1 MYVPGFQHGETFAH
15 DGHAPFVK
23 VTERPRGRF
32 AGKPPADQL
41 SGVVPLLNRHLRHAW
56 QRPSVLIQG
65 RGIANDKYFGMPSEA
80 KIILDAHASG
90 VIRFRRQPFA
100 GRRRRDTGG
109 PDDGLAEDPFSR
121 HDNAISIDSIHAL
134 PEFHLDP

>member
-1 MYVPGFQHGETFAH
+1 
-15 DGHAPFVK
+15 
-23 VTERPRGRF
+23 
-32 AGKPPADQL
+32 
-41 SGVVPLLNRHLRHAW
+41 
-56 QRPSVLIQG
+56 
-65 RGIANDKYFGMPSEA
+65 MPSEA

-121 HDNAISIDSIHAL
+121 HDNAISIDLIQAL
-134 PEFHLDP
+134 PEFHLDPEIFQTLLRGGGKLFRKGREIPRGAVDQHNSRGSWIDSTE